1 MKNIILLGGSGSIG
15 RQTLDILAQYPKKF
29 KLLGIS
35 LGDRDID
42 YNLDV
47 IESFNP
53 VMVCLRSTNDLET
66 YQNLYPNVE
75 YVIGDEGLLT
85 LSKLEQKAILVNAL
99 MGSVGLKP
107 TVEAIKSGKDIALA
121 NKETLVMAGD
131 LINELVKTY
140 KVKLLPIDSEH
151 NALLQAILGENKKD
165 VLNVTITASG
175 GSFRDLS
182 REDLVNVSI
191 EDALKH
197 PNWSMGEKI
206 TIDSATM
213 MNKGLEVIEAH
224 HLFNLPYDRIHTIIH
239 RESIIHGMV
248 TYQDQSTKAILGYP
262 DMRMP
267 ILYALSYPRHLA
279 LDAKPL
285 NLDELKKLTFEP
297 MDLTRFPLLKLA
309 YEVGIKGGLYPVVMN
324 AANEKAVK
332 LFLEGQISFLDI
344 ERLVYNAVRNY
355 KETIKKPS
363 LEDILRVNRE
373 IYESVGI

>member
-1 MKNIILLGGSGSIG
+1 MKHIILLGGSGSIG
-15 RQTLDILAQYPKKF
+15 RQTLDILAAYSNKF
-29 KLLGIS
+29 KLVGIS

-47 IESFNP
+47 IESFQP
-53 VMVCLRSTNDLET
+53 EIVCLRTNKDLET
-66 YQNLYPNVE
+66 YRSSYPEVT
-75 YVIGDEGLLT
+75 YCVGDKGLLE
-85 LSKLEQKAILVNAL
+85 LASYPIKGVLINAL

-107 TVEAIKSGKDIALA
+107 TIEAIKSGKNIALA

-131 LINELVKTY
+131 LINELVKTH

-151 NALLQAILGENKKD
+151 NALLQAMLCESRKD
-165 VLNVTITASG
+165 VLSMLITASG
-175 GSFRDLS
+175 GSFRDLT
-182 REDLVNVSI
+182 RKQLEHVTK

-197 PNWSMGEKI
+197 PNWMMGEKI

-224 HLFNLPYDRIHTIIH
+224 HLFHIDYDKIKTVIH

-248 TYQDQSTKAILGYP
+248 TYVDQSTKAILGYP

-267 ILYALSYPRHLA
+267 ILYALSYPRHYK
-279 LDAKPL
+279 LDVKPL
-285 NLDELKKLTFEP
+285 NFDTIGALTFEK
-297 MDLTRFPLLKLA
+297 MDFDRYPLLRLA
-309 YEVGIKGGLYPVVMN
+309 YEVGVKGGLFPVVMN

-332 LFLEGQISFLDI
+332 LFLDGKISFLQI
-344 ERLVYNAVRNY
+344 ESLVYEAVNAFHT
-355 KETIKKPS
+355 TIEKPT
-363 LEDILRVNRE
+363 LEDILETNQK